1 MYSWGYIKAASL
13 AHLDI
18 SESEAT
24 TRNMLDRFPF
34 YANEAI
40 TQICSAVKP
49 KRSFATFVVSEEQGN
64 VGTLLT
70 MPTDFVSFGD
80 DVNIVVV
87 KDEFGNTCSRETCDD
102 DFLYKGINKLMF
114 FTEGTYYISY
124 NARWII
130 FSADAKIVRRAYNI
144 VKIRP
149 FDVAKGILLHAEIY
163 LYFIFVFSLEA
174 LDLGDISC
182 GVVHAVACVKGRVSV
197 PRKAYCR
204 EAFFDCREDYLLGR
218 VFSVAEKRVS
228 VKISRQFIF
237 PLVSRIVFN
246 VMKRV

>member
-18 SESEAT
+18 SEDEAR

-49 KRSFATFVVSEEQGN
+49 KRSFATFVISKEQEN

-70 MPTDFVSFGD
+70 MPNDFISFGD

-87 KDEFGNTCSRETCDD
+87 KDELGNACSRETCDE
-102 DFLYKGINKLMF
+102 DFLYKGINKLIF

-124 NARWII
+124 NARWIT
-130 FSADAKIVRRAYNI
+130 FSAETNE
-144 VKIRP
+144 
-149 FDVAKGILLHAEIY
+149 FDELDVPADILDCLP
-163 LYFIFVFSLEA
+163 LFIASRCYGVDDEYKSSKYRNEYEMSLA
-174 LDLGDISC
+174 RIDDT
-182 GVVHAVACVKGRVSV
+182 
-197 PRKAYCR
+197 
-204 EAFFDCREDYLLGR
+204 DYKQTKT
-218 VFSVAEKRVS
+218 F
-228 VKISRQFIF
+228 KISGGW
-237 PLVSRIVFN
+237 
-246 VMKRV
+246 